1 MNGLTVIGY
10 NIMSDVYTSTE
21 WTSASVLARTRWS
34 AVRQVRQMRHH
45 VWISGNDSLHVQH
58 SRENL
63 RGQDAMQ

>member
-1 MNGLTVIGY
+1 
-10 NIMSDVYTSTE
+10 MSDVYTSTE

-34 AVRQVRQMRHH
+34 AVRQVRHMRHH